1 MKKIRK
7 FAIVLCIAIFAVVLK
22 CGFDTY
28 AESGAGDPVFKNG
41 IYMGTISAGGKTL
54 EEMKTEVQDYIDD
67 LKTETLSLTVF
78 DNTIDITGDE
88 IGVTCG
94 ELGQLEEAIKYGTTG
109 NIIDRY
115 KALKDLEQEPMVFDL
130 PVNIDDEA
138 LKKVVVEKCE
148 AFNQDAVDA
157 TLEKVDGGFKVI
169 EGQSGIVVNEEETI
183 TKLTEFVKTQWSKE
197 NKIFEVSVKVEEPKG
212 NPEEL
217 AKVKDILGS
226 FSTDYA
232 SSGRSRATNVANG
245 TNLVNGT
252 LLYPGE
258 SFSMYETVSP
268 FTEENGYFLAG
279 SYLNGQVVESFGGG
293 ICQVSSTLY
302 NAVLRAE
309 LQVDERYNHSMI
321 VTYVDRSADAAISG
335 TAKDLKFTN
344 NTDAPIY
351 IEGYTANRKVYF
363 NIYGHETRDTT
374 NRKVSFESVTVSTTQ
389 PGAPK
394 LVADGGQPIGYVKTT
409 QSSHTGYVA
418 ELYKVVTENGV
429 EVSRERVNK
438 STYQMSPQYV
448 TVGTASADPNAVA
461 AINGAIASG
470 DINTVRSVA
479 ATYSGATAD
488 PAAIAAQQAA
498 AIAAQ
503 QAAIAAQQAAQQA
516 QQQEP
521 QQQEPQ
527 QQEPQQQQPQQ
538 QEPQQVA
545 PENVPAEEGQ

>member
-7 FAIVLCIAIFAVVLK
+7 FAIVLCLAVIAVVLK

-28 AESGAGDPVFKNG
+28 AEPNSGDAVFKNG

-54 EEMKTEVQDYIDD
+54 EEMKSEVQAYIDD

-78 DNTIDITGDE
+78 DNTVDITGND

-94 ELGQLEEAIKYGTTG
+94 DLGELEEAIKYGTTG

-115 KALKDLEQEPMVFDL
+115 KALKDLEQEPMVFQL
-130 PVNIDDEA
+130 PVNVDQEA
-138 LKKVVVEKCE
+138 LKNVVIEKCE

-157 TLEKVDGGFKVI
+157 GLEKVDGGFKVI
-169 EGQSGIVVNEEETI
+169 EGKSGIVVNEQDTI
-183 TKLTEFVKTQWSKE
+183 AKLTEFVKTQWSKE
-197 NKIFEVSVKVEEPKG
+197 NKKFEVSVKVEEPKG

-232 SSGRSRATNVANG
+232 SSGNSRATNVANG

-258 SFSMYETVSP
+258 SFSMYERVSP
-268 FTEENGYFLAG
+268 FSEENGYFLAG

-309 LQVDERYNHSMI
+309 LQVDERFNHSMI

-363 NIYGHETRDTT
+363 NIYGHETRDTV

-394 LVADGGQPIGYVKTT
+394 LIADGGQPIGYIKTT

-461 AINGAIASG
+461 AMNGAIASG
-470 DINTVRSVA
+470 DINAVRSVA
-479 ATYSGATAD
+479 ASQSA
-488 PAAIAAQQAA
+488 AAIAAQQAA
-498 AIAAQ
+498 AIQAQ
-503 QAAIAAQQAAQQA
+503 QAAALAAQQQQAAQQQEQE
-516 QQQEP
+516 QQQQEPQPQEP

-527 QQEPQQQQPQQ
+527 PQEPQP
-538 QEPQQVA
+538 VA